1 MKSPRLP
8 AFLALLFIAACATGV
23 DQERSADR
31 PKSVEEAR
39 PVIIETP
46 HYAKVGE
53 HDREGNFD
61 LLADYQKPADFKLT
75 PEEVAMKYGK
85 LCKAKQACTYFMDDQ
100 NYYLVADYS
109 PELPND
115 RIPQI
120 ACPVVS
126 GTSGT
131 LLKIC

>member
-1 MKSPRLP
+1 M
-8 AFLALLFIAACATGV
+8 G
-23 DQERSADR
+23 D
-31 PKSVEEAR
+31 AR
-39 PVIIETP
+39 PVIIDKP
-46 HYAKVGE
+46 HYAKIGE

-61 LLADYQKPADFKLT
+61 LVDGYRKPAGFKLT

-85 LCKAKQACTYFMDDQ
+85 LCKPKQACTYFMDDK

-115 RIPQI
+115 RIPHI

-126 GTSGT
+126 GINGT